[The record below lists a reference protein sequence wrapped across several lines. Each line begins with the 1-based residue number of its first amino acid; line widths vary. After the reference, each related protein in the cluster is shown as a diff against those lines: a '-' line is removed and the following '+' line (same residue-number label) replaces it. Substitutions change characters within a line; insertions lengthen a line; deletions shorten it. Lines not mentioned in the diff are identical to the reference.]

1 MSTVGLLCWPGQ
13 RGKEDIDACVG
24 SINKIRIATMLDT
37 IFTDATEPAALL
49 LILSILLWLGYL
61 GLRLSGRLR
70 IPVVTSFMLL
80 GVVLGPSGLG
90 VLSVSILDALRL
102 IEPIALGLITFSAGE
117 QLYIRDVRNLSR
129 QSFTGIIMETV
140 MPIALVGALIFFLTG
155 RLEIA
160 LPLGVIAGTTGIAT
174 VVTTLRERN
183 AEGSLTRLT
192 SVAIAADNVFAIL
205 VFALTLPIAIA
216 LDGGGAM
223 SSLLLGSLVGI
234 AASGAIGAA
243 VGVVLGHFI
252 AQIRSSSEL
261 SMFVLAH
268 LLLMVAVT
276 NLLGYSVLLAGLVMG
291 IVAVNV
297 SGEPRERERL
307 FTSLGPLEIPLIS
320 VFFLWAG
327 AGLHLEALRA
337 VGVLTLAYIAA
348 RSLGKWLGPWLAS
361 LIPGDALDSRNL
373 RMLGVALLPQAG
385 AAIGLG
391 IRARDL
397 MPTAGEE
404 VLTIVLAAV
413 VVFELTGPLAI
424 ERALKAVG
432 ESEEKT
438 TDQPMTL
445 NEAVRELESRKGS
458 LMVVTD
464 QTTTLWQVASTI
476 RLAHSLR
483 TDLLLLPIHESEVQA
498 TPKDPTLTGGPMT
511 DDATRLLA
519 RYASNHDLQLTTLP
533 ACTGNIVACI
543 AEIVRHWEADLLILA
558 WDEDYRKN
566 FAAEV
571 LETVACPVVELPSPA
586 ATEASEKLRPRT
598 RRSLMSSMGRLVGK
612 LAAQPATR
620 KPPEDDRPPEDE
632 RG

>member
-1 MSTVGLLCWPGQ
+1 MSTVGLLCWSGQ

-24 SINKIRIATMLDT
+24 SINKIRIATMIDT

-117 QLYIRDVRNLSR
+117 QLYIRDVRNLPR
-129 QSFTGIIMETV
+129 QRFTGIIMEPV
-140 MPIALVGALIFFLTG
+140 IPIALVGALIFFLAG

-160 LPLGVIAGTTGIAT
+160 PPLGVIAGTTGIAT

-276 NLLGYSVLLAGLVMG
+276 NRLGYSVLLAGLVMG

-483 TDLLLLPIHESEVQA
+483 TDLL
-498 TPKDPTLTGGPMT
+498 
-511 DDATRLLA
+511 
-519 RYASNHDLQLTTLP
+519 
-533 ACTGNIVACI
+533 
-543 AEIVRHWEADLLILA
+543 ILA